1 MNLLSGFDKHHS
13 SATLRL
19 LTGAVFIS
27 FSAVFVRL
35 LSVPPTVSAFYR
47 LLFGGGFLLLYVLLT
62 KRSLFNG
69 LTGLL
74 AIVLAAAFFAAD
86 LWTWHRS
93 IIYVG
98 PGLATMLA
106 SFQVFFLAL
115 AGVLFFGERLRWQL
129 MVGVPLALTGLGMIV
144 GFDWQSLSE
153 QYRTGIWLGLLTAV
167 FYASYI
173 LSLRR
178 TRTDGK
184 QRSAVAD
191 LALVSLISAALLGV
205 VTTTSG
211 DSMALSW
218 PGEIGILLAYA
229 LVAQV
234 LGWLLIAHSLNQVPA
249 SRVGLILLLQPLL
262 AFVWDVLFFSR
273 SITLVELAGAI
284 LTLLGIYLGM
294 KKQRG
299 QTKAGR

>member
-1 MNLLSGFDKHHS
+1 MSLLSRFDKHSS

-19 LTGAVFIS
+19 LIGAVFIS

-47 LLFGGGFLLLYVLLT
+47 LLFGGGFLLLYVFAT
-62 KRSLFNG
+62 KRSLLDS

-273 SITLVELAGAI
+273 SITPVELAGAI

-294 KKQRG
+294 KKTAR
-299 QTKAGR
+299 AD